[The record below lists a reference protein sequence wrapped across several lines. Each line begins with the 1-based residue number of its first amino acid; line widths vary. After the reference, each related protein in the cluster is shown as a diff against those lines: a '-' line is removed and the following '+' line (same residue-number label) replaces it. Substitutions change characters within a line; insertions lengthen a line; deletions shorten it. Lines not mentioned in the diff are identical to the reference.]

1 MEKKSTTQTHVIKYC
16 QIKNSKISL
25 LFSVLYFS
33 VILIN
38 NKSWKIH
45 PSVHQLTGNDVVAP
59 AISTTMLNHSV
70 DPNSIMFRRSLF
82 N

>member
-1 MEKKSTTQTHVIKYC
+1 MEKINNSNACH
-16 QIKNSKISL
+16 QILSNKEFKNIPT
-25 LFSVLYFS
+25 FSVLYFS

-45 PSVHQLTGNDVVAP
+45 PSVHQLTGNDLVAP